1 MHLSRLAFV
10 VGLFCCCTILAD
22 AADKAPPETD
32 SPCDPETDASCVV
45 ETDES
50 EGQDGEDGEELDRG
64 FDPCLINAS
73 LPACKPA
80 TDEEESADAKGAQA
94 EPQEGSARADE
105 DGDSSRP

>member
-1 MHLSRLAFV
+1 MHLSRLALV
-10 VGLFCCCTILAD
+10 VGLFCCCTVLAD
-22 AADKAPPETD
+22 AADKTPPETE

-50 EGQDGEDGEELDRG
+50 EGEVGEELDRG

-80 TDEEESADAKGAQA
+80 TDDKESADTKGAQP
-94 EPQEGSARADE
+94 EPQEGSAKADE
-105 DGDSSRP
+105 DGDSGRP